1 MLHMKKNRKK
11 STAELITKLI
21 NDEMCTGL
29 LSIEKKLKKFIKPL
43 IYFVGALSHG

>member
-21 NDEMCTGL
+21 NDEMCTAV
-29 LSIEKKLKKFIKPL
+29 LSIEKHFEKLVVKVVVK
-43 IYFVGALSHG
+43 VD